1 MKYLA
6 TFYTHFGAMRFNK
19 YCIKENIP
27 AKMAPVPR
35 ELSSSCGVC
44 VRFEAECAPKAAE
57 HEDMECCYYI
67 STDGSN
73 TSYNKLD
80 GF

>member
-1 MKYLA
+1 MLMNYLA

-19 YCIKENIP
+19 YCFHEGIP

-44 VRFEAECAPKAAE
+44 VRFEAACAPKTTE
-57 HEDMECCYYI
+57 HDDMERCYI
-67 STDGSN
+67 IATDGSF
-73 TSYNKLD
+73 TAIE
-80 GF
+80 